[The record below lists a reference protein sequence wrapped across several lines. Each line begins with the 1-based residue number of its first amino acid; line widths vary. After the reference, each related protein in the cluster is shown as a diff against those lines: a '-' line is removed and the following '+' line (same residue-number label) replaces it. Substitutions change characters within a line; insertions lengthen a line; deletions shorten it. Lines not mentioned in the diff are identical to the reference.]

1 MVAASQTTGTT
12 GGIWAIVIVAVLA
25 LAFWLTAIVLAD
37 RSQVRASGRAR
48 LAGEIGPVP
57 GGTWADGS
65 VPGERAVEIPQQA
78 AHEPTGTPVT
88 AAGGTGAPGEHPGD
102 EAVPPGEKPTRTD
115 IPAQSA
121 AHPAEAGQPEM
132 PRQRTGDTDQA
143 ARSRAVPGPASD
155 DDEPGR

>member
-1 MVAASQTTGTT
+1 MFAASQTTGTT
-12 GGIWAIVIVAVLA
+12 GGIWAIIIVAVLA

-57 GGTWADGS
+57 DGTWADRS

-78 AHEPTGTPVT
+78 
-88 AAGGTGAPGEHPGD
+88 D
-102 EAVPPGEKPTRTD
+102 EAVPQGEKPTRTD
-115 IPAQSA
+115 IPAQPA
-121 AHPAEAGQPEM
+121 AHPAEAGRPEM

-143 ARSRAVPGPASD
+143 ARSRAVPDPAG

>member
-57 GGTWADGS
+57 GGAWAGGS

-88 AAGGTGAPGEHPGD
+88 GTGGTGAPGKYPAG
-102 EAVPPGEKPTRTD
+102 EAVPQGEKPTRAD
-115 IPAQSA
+115 IPAQPT
-121 AHPAEAGQPEM
+121 AHPAEAGRPEM

-143 ARSRAVPGPASD
+143 ERSRAVPSPASD
-155 DDEPGR
+155 DDEPRR

>member
-25 LAFWLTAIVLAD
+25 LAFWLAAIVLAD

-57 GGTWADGS
+57 DGAWADRS

-78 AHEPTGTPVT
+78 AHEPTGTLVT
-88 AAGGTGAPGEHPGD
+88 AAGGTGAPGEQ
-102 EAVPPGEKPTRTD
+102 AVPPGEKPTRAD
-115 IPAQSA
+115 IPAQPA
-121 AHPAEAGQPEM
+121 AHPAETGRAEM

-155 DDEPGR
+155 DDDDDPRR